1 MSLESGLPA
10 GSLLF
15 TVFFWFGGEKSG
27 GLGESGCLDMSGP
40 KRTSDM
46 ATSQHGSIHR
56 LIFSVFAG
64 GVISRRVDQ
73 L

>member
-15 TVFFWFGGEKSG
+15 TVFFCFGGEKSG
-27 GLGESGCLDMSGP
+27 GLGESGCLDVSEP
-40 KRTSDM
+40 ERTSDM
-46 ATSQHGSIHR
+46 ATWWPGSLHR

-64 GVISRRVDQ
+64 GVISLRVDQ